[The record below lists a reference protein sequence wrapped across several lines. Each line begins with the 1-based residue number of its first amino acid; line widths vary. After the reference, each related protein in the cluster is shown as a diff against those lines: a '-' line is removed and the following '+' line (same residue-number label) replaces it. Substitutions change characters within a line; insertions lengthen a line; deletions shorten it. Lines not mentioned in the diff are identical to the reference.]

1 MFQDDQ
7 ETMRFIAEK
16 SETWKNTVKLE
27 TLLHRLND
35 FSAVYFP
42 GGHGPMFDLVNDAQS
57 QRTAREIYEAGGV
70 VSAVCHGPAALLNV
84 KLSDGSY
91 LLKGSTVTGFTNVE
105 EEQMGLKEHMPYLLE
120 DELKQRS
127 GGLFEMTDPWG
138 SKVVTS
144 ADGRII
150 TGQNPGSTAALA
162 AKIHS
167 PPLDCTYLI
176 DIHTLGGRAFTT
188 IDPNTAQTLKAIL
201 ESDGI
206 PKVFFDVRNDSDAL
220 YAHYGI
226 KLAGIKDL
234 QLMELATRAFNKK
247 FVNGLSKCI
256 DKDAGLC
263 G

>member
-1 MFQDDQ
+1 MTSPKILFVLTSNGQIEGTDVKTGFFMPELAHAYNVLAPHVDIVIASPAGGEAPFIEESKAMFKEDQD
-7 ETMRFIAEK
+7 TMKFIAEK

-42 GGHGPMFDLVNDAQS
+42 GGHGPMFDLVNDSQS
-57 QRTAREIYEAGGV
+57 QQVAREMYEAGGI

-91 LLKGSTVTGFTNVE
+91 LLKGSRVTGFSNVE

-127 GGLFEMTDPWG
+127 GGLYETTEAWG
-138 SKVVTS
+138 SKVVNS

-162 AKIHS
+162 ARV
-167 PPLDCTYLI
+167 LEV
-176 DIHTLGGRAFTT
+176 LGR
-188 IDPNTAQTLKAIL
+188 K
-201 ESDGI
+201 
-206 PKVFFDVRNDSDAL
+206 
-220 YAHYGI
+220 
-226 KLAGIKDL
+226 
-234 QLMELATRAFNKK
+234 
-247 FVNGLSKCI
+247 
-256 DKDAGLC
+256 
-263 G
+263 